1 MKRKLLL
8 AALFV
13 VSALGFNAKAY
24 TVDDL
29 TSSGWTKVESITNV
43 ENQYY
48 VFVGAGTSKMMM
60 TATDDNGRAYY
71 YYLTNPLTSKAGI
84 WTLEETGIENTY
96 ALKSENRSMY
106 FNSGDQG
113 WNNGFGSTNDGG
125 NYVFTLSDG
134 KYTLKSVKANAFLG
148 PWNDNSKEESGNE
161 INLAANKSDTRAPG
175 FYIYS
180 MPRTDYA
187 DKLVA
192 LESAASKESPMD
204 LTSTIVNP
212 DFSYVNNNQLCGW
225 VRTGSFGNQ
234 QWGNGTFESWNN
246 SNVDVFQ
253 VLRGVPNGLYKVT
266 VDIISGPG
274 SSKSAYLYAKGASE
288 VKSEKVSAEASA
300 DNYTTMGNEVA
311 GKTVTAD
318 NVVVNNGELTIGVKS
333 PDGWIVFDNFKLW
346 YYGTQI
352 DLSIFIDAYNT
363 ALNAANEYRAAEMS
377 DFALSALNTAIT
389 NNTIADP
396 ENSTQEA
403 LEAATTNLNIAVESA
418 KVAVSSWTLVKSGE
432 IPTNNAAGW
441 AISTKNGGLACNTW
455 STEGNSDGSGMTTP
469 FIQDHIGAGT
479 PLAGGEAGG
488 KLYYTLEGL
497 NPGDKYSV
505 SALVRAFNESA
516 TGVEGASFFVGSDKK
531 SIDEYGSSCIGDF
544 TAKGKFGNF
553 TCTGEVDSEG
563 KLVFGIELE
572 STSAINWVAIKNV
585 TIEESSGIVPTSIA
599 LDNTNISLITGN
611 TATITAT
618 ITPDDAEDKTIVW
631 SSSDPTIATVSGG
644 VVTGLKPGNVTI
656 TAAALAGNNVTA
668 TATITVANAPAVN
681 YSSALSEGDFYIRN
695 VANGRFFGQGNN
707 WNTQASTTVHG
718 KPVKLT
724 LSNGKYKMTN
734 IVASSN
740 GLGSDCYTDNGTPVE
755 LEFTEVA
762 PNSNVYTIGYNG
774 NLTAA
779 NPGNTIVSYQSTDAS
794 NYLAQWQ
801 LLTVEDMEKNLWT
814 GSDATF
820 YIKGALA
827 QRDATTNSA
836 WTASNVT
843 TRPNDN
849 FNSGNA
855 EACSESWHKDAF
867 SQKQEITVPN
877 GTYRLSVQGFIT
889 DGAVAELFA
898 NDVRVSLVNINS
910 ESITQ
915 PNSRGTAALAFKAG
929 HYYNSLEVTV
939 TDNKLTLGVE
949 GSTTN
954 SWSAWNNYELTLLD
968 YTKVNTI
975 TAVAD
980 NNEVEIGETA
990 TITTTLDPETASFP
1004 KVYYT
1009 SSNEAIAMVSAEGVV
1024 TAVAEGNAEITA
1036 MANGKTATVN
1046 ISVVKPAV
1054 IPATVTMSAETV
1066 ELTSA
1071 ANTATLTATVG
1082 PDGAPQAITWT
1093 SSDETVATV
1102 DANGVVTGISTGE
1115 VTIKATAYGYDDVY
1129 GETAVTVTFP
1139 ETDAPETYYEN
1150 DGAKRTVYTLGENLI
1165 KNGSFEYPNGFYGWT
1180 NGAGGN
1186 IDATNFAIVDG
1197 ALNAK
1202 NSKGAG
1208 DAGSIDSEWSIE
1220 AGKTYVFAYKVK
1232 GTPTDNKSKYMVV
1245 SLANDPASTD
1255 EENKISDDN
1264 TPVTNEWS
1272 EVKYVFTNTD
1282 GYAYLQFRARWLGNS
1297 VHFDDFYLA
1306 EVTTKEEGN
1315 VDYATAAIPTANIGE
1330 GAFQYS
1336 QTAIDAANDLVQGTA
1351 TVEDVQNAYDALQVL
1366 NAPVADI
1373 RYAFNFNCEGHSA
1386 NGNAITLI
1394 EGGRPDQGNCGL
1406 KYLAPQNVNYAQS
1419 FVLTKSDAGV
1429 NYYNIS
1435 TTLSTGTTM
1444 YLTTAT
1450 LGYGANNYHS
1460 GLRWTDDATKALNVE
1475 IRSASEGQYY
1485 LWNTMQNAAIA
1496 HNGNTNNDAF
1506 TKNSATFSIV
1516 EAPEAEVT
1524 LNSDGGYYTLMLPF
1538 AAELPAGMKA
1548 YTCAEV
1554 DGNVLTLTE
1563 ATSFAPNTPYIVVE
1577 GAGDYTFSGYG
1588 LATKDSYEGGLLTGV
1603 YAKTKVPA
1611 GSYVLQGENDNV
1623 KFYLVSAEENMQPT
1637 LSPYRAYLTV
1647 PAESAGVKAFSFGGE
1662 TTGINAIEALQNGDA
1677 EIYTINGT
1685 RVNSLQKGLNIV
1697 KMSNGKTQKVLVK

>member
-84 WTLEETGIENTY
+84 WTLEETGTENTY
-96 ALKSENRSMY
+96 ALKSENRNMY
-106 FNSGDQG
+106 FNSGSAG
-113 WNNGFGSTNDGG
+113 WNNGFGSTNDSG

-134 KYTLKSVKANAFLG
+134 KYSLKRTAANEFLG
-148 PWNDNSKEESGNE
+148 PWNNHSIEEPVEE
-161 INLAANKSDTRAPG
+161 INLAANKTAGQAPG

-180 MPRTDYA
+180 MSRSDYA
-187 DKLVA
+187 AKQVA
-192 LESAASKESPMD
+192 LGTQASKESPIEMTD
-204 LTSTIVNP
+204 AIVNP
-212 DFSYVNNNQLCGW
+212 DFGYVNSNHQPTGW
-225 VRTGSFGNQ
+225 MRTGSAGNQ

-246 SNVDVFQ
+246 SNVYVYQD
-253 VLRGVPNGLYKVT
+253 LRGLPNGLYKAT

-274 SSKSAYLYAKGASE
+274 ASKSAYLYAKGASE
-288 VKSEKVSAEASA
+288 IKSETVSAEASA

-311 GKTVTAD
+311 GNTVVAD
-318 NVVVNNGELTIGVKS
+318 NVVVNDGTLTIGIKS
-333 PDGWIVFDNFKLW
+333 PDGWIVFDNFKLY

-352 DLSIFIDAYNT
+352 DLSIYIDAYNA
-363 ALNAANEYRAAEMS
+363 ALNAAKAYQSAEMS

-418 KVAVSSWTLVKSGE
+418 KVAVSNWTLVKSGV
-432 IPTNNAAGW
+432 IPTDNAAGW

-469 FIQDHIGAGT
+469 FIQDHIGAGI

-497 NPGDKYSV
+497 VPGTKYSV

-531 SIDEYGSSCIGDF
+531 SIDEYGSSCIGDYA
-544 TAKGKFGNF
+544 AKGKFGNF

-843 TRPNDN
+843 TRPNDG
-849 FNSGNA
+849 FGSGNA

-889 DGAVAELFA
+889 DGAVVELFA

-1054 IPATVTMSAETV
+1054 IPTTVTMSAETV
-1066 ELTSA
+1066 ELTSV

-1093 SSDETVATV
+1093 SSDATVATV
-1102 DANGVVTGISTGE
+1102 DANGVVTGISTGKA
-1115 VTIKATAYGYDDVY
+1115 TIKATAYGYDEAY

-1139 ETDAPETYYEN
+1139 ETAMPTSTYVN
-1150 DGAKRTVYTLGENLI
+1150 DGPKRSITTVTGENLI
-1165 KNGSFEYPNGFYGWT
+1165 KNGTFEYPNGFYGWT

-1202 NSKGAG
+1202 NSNGAG
-1208 DAGSIDSEWSIE
+1208 YAASIDSEWSIE

-1232 GTPTDNKSKYMVV
+1232 GNPTNSKYMVV

-1255 EENKISDDN
+1255 ENNKISDDN

-1272 EVKYVFTNTD
+1272 EVKYVFTNTG

-1306 EVTTKEEGN
+1306 EVTTTEEGN
-1315 VDYATAAIPTANIGE
+1315 IDYAKAAIPTANIGE
-1330 GAFQYS
+1330 GVFQYS
-1336 QTAIDAANDLVQGTA
+1336 QTAVDNANALVQGTA
-1351 TVEDVQNAYDALQVL
+1351 TVVEVQNAYDALQVL
-1366 NAPVADI
+1366 NAPDADT
-1373 RYAFNFNCEGHSA
+1373 RYAAVLKWDGWTYDNKA
-1386 NGNAITLI
+1386 MTYIA
-1394 EGGRPDQGNCGL
+1394 GGRTDAGGYNIQYL
-1406 KYLAPQNVNYAQS
+1406 KEQNSNYAQAFIFTPVEGELNTYLMS
-1419 FVLTKSDAGV
+1419 QIDNDGVERYISTGKPHGGNANQIRTVTESDKALKVKVIATTKEGICNLYNTEENKYIGSQDAGV
-1429 NYYNIS
+1429 
-1435 TTLSTGTTM
+1435 
-1444 YLTTAT
+1444 
-1450 LGYGANNYHS
+1450 
-1460 GLRWTDDATKALNVE
+1460 
-1475 IRSASEGQYY
+1475 
-1485 LWNTMQNAAIA
+1485 
-1496 HNGNTNNDAF
+1496 F
-1506 TKNSATFSIV
+1506 TVNSHIDFAIV
-1516 EAPEAEVT
+1516 EAQPAEVT

-1538 AAELPAGMKA
+1538 AAELPTGMKA

-1554 DGNVLTLTE
+1554 EGNVLTLTE

-1577 GAGDYTFSGYG
+1577 GAGNHTFSGYG
-1588 LATKDSYEGGLLTGV
+1588 LATADTYTEGLLKGA
-1603 YAKTKVPA
+1603 YAQTDVPA
-1611 GSYVLQGENDNV
+1611 GSYVLAVKPGETDA
-1623 KFYLVSAEENMQPT
+1623 KFYVVGDAGAKLPA
-1637 LSPYRAYLTV
+1637 YRAYLKV
-1647 PAESAGVKAFSFGGE
+1647 ANSEVKAFTIGRSDA
-1662 TTGINAIEALQNGDA
+1662 TGISAIEALQNGDA

-1685 RVNSLQKGLNIV
+1685 RVNTLQKGINIV

>member
-13 VSALGFNAKAY
+13 VSALGFNANAQESLDI
-24 TVDDL
+24 TDL
-29 TSSGWTKVESITNV
+29 YLINPSFESGNTNGWT
-43 ENQYY
+43 
-48 VFVGAGTSKMMM
+48 VGGSSDTGARST
-60 TATDDNGRAYY
+60 TDATY
-71 YYLTNPLTSKAGI
+71 
-84 WTLEETGIENTY
+84 
-96 ALKSENRSMY
+96 SMS
-106 FNSGDQG
+106 NSH
-113 WNNGFGSTNDGG
+113 G
-125 NYVFTLSDG
+125 NYLFNTWWQGIPITQTISNLPAG
-134 KYTLKSVKANAFLG
+134 KYTLSSVVASDGATIYMTVNEDHSSYVETTDKTVGLTLSKTFELSESKDVTIGVIGGANGNAG
-148 PWNDNSKEESGNE
+148 EHKDYDSNGYWWYKCDNFRLILEVESTIPDAIVEKLLYIVPAEGDMADGIKTSLDNAVDKFRNNATIDNYNE
-161 INLAANKSDTRAPG
+161 LLNAVSTANKS
-175 FYIYS
+175 INSYS
-180 MPRTDYA
+180 
-187 DKLVA
+187 LI
-192 LESAASKESPMD
+192 KE
-204 LTSTIVNP
+204 
-212 DFSYVNNNQLCGW
+212 
-225 VRTGSFGNQ
+225 
-234 QWGNGTFESWNN
+234 
-246 SNVDVFQ
+246 
-253 VLRGVPNGLYKVT
+253 GV
-266 VDIISGPG
+266 
-274 SSKSAYLYAKGASE
+274 
-288 VKSEKVSAEASA
+288 
-300 DNYTTMGNEVA
+300 
-311 GKTVTAD
+311 
-318 NVVVNNGELTIGVKS
+318 
-333 PDGWIVFDNFKLW
+333 
-346 YYGTQI
+346 
-352 DLSIFIDAYNT
+352 
-363 ALNAANEYRAAEMS
+363 
-377 DFALSALNTAIT
+377 
-389 NNTIADP
+389 
-396 ENSTQEA
+396 
-403 LEAATTNLNIAVESA
+403 
-418 KVAVSSWTLVKSGE
+418 

-469 FIQDHIGAGT
+469 FIQDHIGAGI

-497 NPGDKYSV
+497 VPGTKYSV

-779 NPGNTIVSYQSTDAS
+779 NPGNTIVSYKSTDAS

-1115 VTIKATAYGYDDVY
+1115 VTIKATAYGYDEVY

-1165 KNGSFEYPNGFYGWT
+1165 KNGTFEYPNGFYGWT

-1202 NSKGAG
+1202 NSNGIAG
-1208 DAGSIDSEWSIE
+1208 VGSIGTAWTIE
-1220 AGKTYVFAYKVK
+1220 AGKTYVFGYKVK
-1232 GTPTDNKSKYMVV
+1232 GTPTNDKSKYMVV
-1245 SLANDPASTD
+1245 SLTNTPEVTD
-1255 EENKISDDN
+1255 SDGPVKISDDN
-1264 TPVTNEWS
+1264 TPVTTEWS
-1272 EVKYVFTNTD
+1272 EVKYVFTNTE

-1306 EVTTKEEGN
+1306 EVTTTEEGN
-1315 VDYATAAIPTANIGE
+1315 VDYAKAAIPTANIGD

-1336 QTAIDAANDLVQGTA
+1336 QTAVDNANALVQGTA
-1351 TVEDVQNAYDALQVL
+1351 TVEDVQNVYNALQVL
-1366 NAPVADI
+1366 NAPAANT
-1373 RYAFNFNCEGHSA
+1373 RYAAVLKDGGDYNNM
-1386 NGNAITLI
+1386 AITYI
-1394 EGGRPDQGNCGL
+1394 AGGRTDAGGYNIQYL
-1406 KYLAPQNVNYAQS
+1406 KEQNANYAQAFKFTPVEGQLNTYLMS
-1419 FVLTKSDAGV
+1419 QIDNDGV
-1429 NYYNIS
+1429 ERYIS
-1435 TTLSTGTTM
+1435 TGEPHGGTAKQIRTVTDSEDA
-1444 YLTTAT
+1444 LKIKVIATAT
-1450 LGYGANNYHS
+1450 DGIINLKNTEDNNNIGSRDQGVYTTS
-1460 GLRWTDDATKALNVE
+1460 E
-1475 IRSASEGQYY
+1475 IS
-1485 LWNTMQNAAIA
+1485 
-1496 HNGNTNNDAF
+1496 D
-1506 TKNSATFSIV
+1506 KFSIV
-1516 EAPEAEVT
+1516 EAQQAEVT

-1538 AAELPAGMKA
+1538 AAELPTGMKA

-1623 KFYLVSAEENMQPT
+1623 KFYLVSAGENMQPT

-1662 TTGINAIEALQNGDA
+1662 TTGINGVETLTDGAVES
-1677 EIYTINGT
+1677 IYTLNGV